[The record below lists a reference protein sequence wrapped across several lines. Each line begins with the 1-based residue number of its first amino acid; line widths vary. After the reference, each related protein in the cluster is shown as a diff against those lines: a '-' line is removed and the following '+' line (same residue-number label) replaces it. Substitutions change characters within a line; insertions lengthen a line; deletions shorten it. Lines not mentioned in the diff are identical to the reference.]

1 MAAGKKISYQNR
13 VKDEPAY
20 YCNEC
25 DVSRLM
31 TLKRALNQENTSR
44 DKFKSNVNNAALVF
58 PFSNSKWSNANSKD
72 YVSFFFIRAC
82 GFIAVIQVEVF
93 DLLFVTSET
102 GSRKTYVVHCE
113 DCSRKRSANLA
124 NVVVLEQYRI
134 EELMNVY
141 DSFSL
146 VSASTHPVVNR
157 VSTSNW
163 KSLTF
168 YFHLSVC
175 VFRPPLPALD
185 EDNSPLS
192 PHTAI
197 TKTPARRTS
206 FLCFFIQQ

>member
-1 MAAGKKISYQNR
+1 M
-13 VKDEPAY
+13 
-20 YCNEC
+20 
-25 DVSRLM
+25 
-31 TLKRALNQENTSR
+31 
-44 DKFKSNVNNAALVF
+44 
-58 PFSNSKWSNANSKD
+58 
-72 YVSFFFIRAC
+72 
-82 GFIAVIQVEVF
+82 F

-113 DCSRKRSANLA
+113 DCSRKRSANLS

-206 FLCFFIQQ
+206 FLCFYPTVNLLLLLFVEQPMENQFTQHCLQNQLANKMVSSLNGSNRLLMEHSLVLTAVELM